1 MRVSVLLPDLRKNW
15 FLFRELTHGIDS
27 ICVINKKDETFYVIE
42 IFPEILPILILSFK
56 AFSLKMKVHCVILLG
71 DIPKGV
77 LLEFYKH
84 ENRKARLSIYS
95 LLLVELEC
103 IFANLLLFIMY
114 NSNNI
119 TSPSKKV
126 QY

>member
-1 MRVSVLLPDLRKNW
+1 M
-15 FLFRELTHGIDS
+15 
-27 ICVINKKDETFYVIE
+27 
-42 IFPEILPILILSFK
+42 
-56 AFSLKMKVHCVILLG
+56 HCVILLG
-71 DIPKGV
+71 DILKGV

-119 TSPSKKV
+119 TSPPKKV
-126 QY
+126 KY